1 MALTESERSD
11 VRRWLGYADR
21 ISGDY
26 HVLENAMDTLKIEAE
41 ASIRQ
46 SLDRICI
53 IDDKLIASLCRF
65 GVESVDDIKLS
76 TSDMVCAMYQE
87 GNRQVQLVA
96 SSLGV
101 PIERLPFGVG
111 QRGTAERS

>member
-1 MALTESERSD
+1 MALTETERSD

-41 ASIRQ
+41 ANLRV
-46 SLDRICI
+46 SLERIC
-53 IDDKLIASLCRF
+53 DVDTKLSESLCRF
-65 GVESVDDIKLS
+65 GVESVDDIKLN
-76 TSDMVCAMYQE
+76 TSDMMCALYTE
-87 GNRQVQLVA
+87 GNRHVRLIA

-101 PIERLPFGVG
+101 PIERLPFGAS
-111 QRGTAERS
+111 QRGTAGRS